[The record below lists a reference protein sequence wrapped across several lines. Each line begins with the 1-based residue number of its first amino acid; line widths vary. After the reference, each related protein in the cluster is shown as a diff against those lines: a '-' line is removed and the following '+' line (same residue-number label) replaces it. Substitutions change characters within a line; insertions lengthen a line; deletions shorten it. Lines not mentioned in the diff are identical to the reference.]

1 MWPWLEQ
8 VAGEYGNQHRPCY
21 GNPCAIS
28 QIRMQYLLPGM
39 IIQRHP
45 DPQQDKDIC
54 RDDGRLK
61 YPLQP
66 MKVWPIILKYQKT
79 A

>member
-1 MWPWLEQ
+1 
-8 VAGEYGNQHRPCY
+8 
-21 GNPCAIS
+21 
-28 QIRMQYLLPGM
+28 M

-54 RDDGRLK
+54 CDDGRLK

-66 MKVWPIILKYQKT
+66 MQVLPVILKYQKT